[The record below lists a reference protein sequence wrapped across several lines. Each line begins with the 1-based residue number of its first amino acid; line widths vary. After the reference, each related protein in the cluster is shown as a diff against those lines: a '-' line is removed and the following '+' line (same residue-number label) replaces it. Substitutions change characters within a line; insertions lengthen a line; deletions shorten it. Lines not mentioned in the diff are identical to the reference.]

1 MRLRRLD
8 LTRYGKFTDQSLDF
22 GAAPPDGPDFHII
35 YGPNE
40 AGKSTTMQGWLDLLF
55 GIPAQSRMNFLHPY
69 GAMQLGAVIETGTD
83 RLDLIRT
90 KGRVNTLNDP
100 AGTAVSEA
108 VLQGVLAGIERAGYE
123 AMFSLDDET
132 LEKGGESILSSQGD
146 LGQMLFTASSGLAE
160 MGQALDGLRSSAQGF
175 FKAGGRS
182 GRLSELKKAL
192 AELEQQIAA
201 QDTGARDFAHLAQAR
216 DQAHEAWAAAQAAQD
231 ETVRTLYQV
240 ERHLAA
246 LPLVSS
252 LGRVD
257 ATLSDMPDLPPLPQ
271 GWADEL
277 TTLLRDQAQITARRD
292 AQQGQMASLAAEFA
306 DTVDD
311 PAMLALA
318 GDMAEAEAVKSAYD
332 GAVSDLPH
340 RQAEADEV
348 QARIDALLRQLDC
361 EGRDPAE
368 VLPAAAVVATLRG
381 LMERHSGMVAAW
393 SSAQQEAEDTLARLD
408 SLVARLDRAGGALA
422 DPDLLD
428 DVMQTHLRDDPE
440 AELARAQSIAA
451 TARDRL
457 AAQIARLAPWQGDAA
472 ALEALHLPA
481 AGQVQDW
488 RRGLAEASAGLDRS
502 RADLARLQDEAA
514 RLEAQSD
521 ALEQA
526 GTVPVADA
534 AAVRALREKL
544 WAAHRARLDIDSAD
558 RFEEALRRD
567 DQITAAQSRAQ
578 TEAQQR
584 NALQERLAMLR
595 LDIAQH
601 DKTAQEAAVR
611 LESLQK
617 TLRDALPEGLP
628 QDTSPDALESWINRR
643 ETALEALA
651 DLRAAE
657 RAVITAQ
664 GLMGRAQA
672 ALAATL
678 AACGLGLP
686 QDTPL
691 SVLAATARGALQRA
705 RDQAALVE
713 ARATATQDLSRRRTD
728 LDRAEK
734 AMQRWQQD
742 WQTACAQTF
751 LGQAPS
757 DVAGMGETLDQLQRL
772 ERLWGE
778 LRGLRDRIAKMQAN
792 RTRFAQAVA
801 ALAGELEL
809 TDGTMAGQWG
819 SLTARLRAASDGQA
833 RRAILQDK
841 IASGGRG
848 LQGLQGDLG
857 RVTARLAE
865 MCSHLGC
872 DDAETLQQAVAQA
885 QQRQD
890 LLEQRAQ
897 LEHDVCEGM
906 DFDRLADALDAL
918 EGLDRAGLLAERD
931 RLVEARDRQAQ
942 ALQQLYAARSQAD
955 DRIAAIGGDDAVA
968 RLHEE
973 RQTLLLEI
981 AEEARAF
988 LRQRLGIL
996 AVDHALQGYRDSHR
1010 SAMMQRASD
1019 AFRTITRGE
1028 YGSLAAQPEG
1038 DREVLVAIGAN
1049 GASKLARDL
1058 SKGTRFQLYLALRV
1072 AGYHEIS
1079 GARSTV
1085 PFIADDILETFDDD
1099 RAAETFALLAGMGRV
1114 GQVIYL
1120 THHRHLCRIAQ
1131 EVCPDVKVHYL
1142 G

>member
-8 LTRYGKFTDQSLDF
+8 LTRYGKFTDRSLDF

-69 GAMQLGAVIETGTD
+69 GAMQLGAVIETGAD

-100 AGTAVSEA
+100 AGATVSDA
-108 VLQGVLAGIERAGYE
+108 VLQGALGGIARAGYE

-160 MGQALDGLRSSAQGF
+160 MGQALDGLRNSAQGF

-201 QDTGARDFAHLAQAR
+201 QDTGARDFAHLAQIR
-216 DQAHEAWAAAQAAQD
+216 DQAQAAWVAAQAAQN
-231 ETVRTLYQV
+231 ETVRALYQV
-240 ERHLAA
+240 ERHLSA

-252 LGRVD
+252 LRRVD
-257 ATLSDMPDLPPLPQ
+257 AILCDMPDLPALPL

-292 AQQGQMASLAAEFA
+292 AQQGQMASLKAEFA

-311 PAMLALA
+311 PAMLALT
-318 GDMAEAEAVKSAYD
+318 GDMAEAELLKSAYD

-348 QARIDALLRQLDC
+348 QARIDALLRQLGCD
-361 EGRDPAE
+361 GRDLAE

-393 SSAQQEAEDTLARLD
+393 TSAQQEAEDASARLD
-408 SLVARLDRAGGALA
+408 SLAARLDRAGGVLA

-440 AELARAQSIAA
+440 AELARAENTVAVV
-451 TARDRL
+451 RDRL
-457 AAQIARLAPWQGDAA
+457 AAMMARLAPWQGDAA
-472 ALEALHLPA
+472 ELEALRLPP

-488 RRGLAEASAGLDRS
+488 RRALGEASAGLDRN
-502 RADLARLQDEAA
+502 RADMARLQDEMA
-514 RLEAQSD
+514 RLEV
-521 ALEQA
+521 QA
-526 GTVPVADA
+526 GATAQAGIVSVEDA
-534 AAVRALREKL
+534 AAARALREKL
-544 WAAHRARLDIDSAD
+544 WAAHRARLDAETAD
-558 RFEEALRRD
+558 RFEDALRRD
-567 DQITAAQSRAQ
+567 DQITAAQARAQ
-578 TEAQQR
+578 AEAEQR
-584 NALQERLAMLR
+584 GAVQERLALLGLELR
-595 LDIAQH
+595 QHESAAQSAA
-601 DKTAQEAAVR
+601 TTLEAVQQSIRA
-611 LESLQK
+611 
-617 TLRDALPEGLP
+617 ALPAGLP
-628 QDTSPDALESWINRR
+628 QDTAPDALENWISRR
-643 ETALEALA
+643 ETALEALG
-651 DLRAAE
+651 DLRAAD
-657 RAVITAQ
+657 RAVAAAQ
-664 GLMGRAQA
+664 ADVQRAQT
-672 ALAATL
+672 ALAAAL
-678 AACGLGLP
+678 AACGLEMAEAA
-686 QDTPL
+686 PL

-713 ARATATQDLSRRRTD
+713 ARDAATQDLGRRRTD
-728 LDRAEK
+728 LDRAKK
-734 AMQRWQQD
+734 AMQRWQED
-742 WQTACAQTF
+742 WQTACGQTF
-751 LGQAPS
+751 LGQALS

-778 LRGLRDRIAKMQAN
+778 LRGLRDRIAKMQSN
-792 RTRFAQAVA
+792 RTRFTQAVA
-801 ALAGELEL
+801 ALAGQLDL
-809 TDGTMAGQWG
+809 TDVTTAAQWS
-819 SLTARLRAASDGQA
+819 SLTARLRAATEGQA
-833 RRAILQDK
+833 QRAILQDK

-848 LQGLQGDLG
+848 LYSLQGDLD

-872 DDAETLQQAVAQA
+872 DDTETLQQAVAQA

-897 LEHDVCEGM
+897 FEHDICEGM
-906 DFDRLADALDAL
+906 GIDRLADALGAL

-931 RLVEARDRQAQ
+931 RLTEARDRQAQ
-942 ALQQLYAARSQAD
+942 ELQQLYAARSQAEE
-955 DRIAAIGGDDAVA
+955 RIVAVGGDDAVA
-968 RLHEE
+968 RLQEE

-981 AEEARAF
+981 TEEARAF

-1010 SAMMQRASD
+1010 STMLQRASD

-1038 DREVLVAIGAN
+1038 DREVLVAIGAG

-1072 AGYHEIS
+1072 AGYHEIA

-1099 RAAETFALLAGMGRV
+1099 RAAETFALLAGMARV

-1131 EVCPDVKVHYL
+1131 EVCPAVKLHDL

>member
-22 GAAPPDGPDFHII
+22 GVAPTDGPDFHII

-69 GAMQLGAVIETGTD
+69 GAMQLGAVIETGAD
-83 RLDLIRT
+83 RLELIRT
-90 KGRVNTLNDP
+90 KGRINTLNDP

-108 VLQGVLAGIERAGYE
+108 VLQGALAGIERAGYE

-160 MGQALDGLRSSAQGF
+160 MGQALNGLRSSAQVF

-182 GRLSELKKAL
+182 GRLSDLKKTL

-201 QDTGARDFAHLAQAR
+201 QDTGAREFAHLAQAR
-216 DQAHEAWAAAQAAQD
+216 DQAHEAWAAAQTQQD
-231 ETVRTLYQV
+231 ETVRALYQV

-246 LPLVSS
+246 VPLVSRLGRIYAS
-252 LGRVD
+252 LG
-257 ATLSDMPDLPPLPQ
+257 DMPDLPALPQ

-277 TTLLRDQAQITARRD
+277 TTLLRDQAQIAARRD
-292 AQQGQMASLAAEFA
+292 AQQGQMASLEAEFA
-306 DTVDD
+306 ETVDD

-318 GDMAEAEAVKSAYD
+318 GDMAEAELLKSAYD

-348 QARIDALLRQLDC
+348 QARIDVLLRQLDC
-361 EGRDPAE
+361 AGRDPVE
-368 VLPAAAVVATLRG
+368 VLPAAAVVTTLRG

-393 SSAQQEAEDTLARLD
+393 TSAQQEAEDALVRLD
-408 SLVARLDRAGGALA
+408 SLAARLDRAGGALA

-457 AAQIARLAPWQGDAA
+457 AAQIARLAPWQDDAA

-488 RRGLAEASAGLDRS
+488 RRGLAEATAGLERR
-502 RADLARLQDEAA
+502 RADLARLQDEVA
-514 RLEAQSD
+514 RLEAQST
-521 ALEQA
+521 AMEQA
-526 GTVPVADA
+526 GTVPIADA

-544 WAAHRARLDIDSAD
+544 WAAHRARLDADSAD
-558 RFEEALRRD
+558 RFEDALRRD
-567 DQITAAQSRAQ
+567 DQITAAQAHVQ
-578 TEAQQR
+578 TEAQTR
-584 NALQERLAMLR
+584 SALQERLAILG

-601 DKTAQEAAVR
+601 DTAAKDAAAR
-611 LESLQK
+611 LETLQN
-617 TLRDALPEGLP
+617 TLRDALPDGLP
-628 QDTSPDALESWINRR
+628 QDTSPEALESWISRR

-651 DLRAAE
+651 DLRAAD
-657 RAVITAQ
+657 RSVIAAR
-664 GLMGRAQA
+664 GLVDRAQT

-678 AACGLGLP
+678 AACGLDIA

-713 ARATATQDLSRRRTD
+713 ARDAAAQDLGRRRTD

-751 LGQAPS
+751 RGQAHA
-757 DVAGMGETLDQLQRL
+757 DVAGMSETLDQLQRL
-772 ERLWGE
+772 EQAWTE

-792 RTRFAQAVA
+792 RTRFAQVVA
-801 ALAGELEL
+801 DLAGQLDL
-809 TDGTMAGQWG
+809 TDGTTAGQWG
-819 SLTARLRAASDGQA
+819 SLRARLRIASEGEA
-833 RRAILQDK
+833 RRATLQDK
-841 IASGGRG
+841 IVSGGRG
-848 LQGLQGDLG
+848 LQALQGDLD
-857 RVTARLAE
+857 RITARLAE

-872 DDAETLQQAVAQA
+872 DDTESLQQAVGQA

-890 LLEQRAQ
+890 LLEQRRQ
-897 LEHDVCEGM
+897 YEQDICESTG
-906 DFDRLADALDAL
+906 FDRLADALEAL
-918 EGLDRAGLLAERD
+918 EGLDRAGLLTERD
-931 RLVEARDRQAQ
+931 RLTEARDRQAQ
-942 ALQQLYAARSQAD
+942 ELQQLYAARSQAD
-955 DRIAAIGGDDAVA
+955 DRIATVGGDDAVA
-968 RLHEE
+968 RLQEE

-981 AEEARAF
+981 TEEARGF

-1028 YGSLAAQPEG
+1028 YSSLAAQPEG

-1072 AGYHEIS
+1072 AGYHEIA

-1085 PFIADDILETFDDD
+1085 PFIADDILETFDDN

-1120 THHRHLCRIAQ
+1120 THHRHLCRIAKD
-1131 EVCPDVKVHYL
+1131 VCPNVAVHDL